1 MIQTECKIRV
11 RYAETDQMGYLHHS
25 RYAQYYEVAR
35 TDMIRE
41 IYASYAQLEAEG
53 IMMPLVDLYCK
64 YHAPA
69 HYDDELTVKVFL
81 RELPS
86 VKIYFDYE
94 LYNEA
99 GTKVNSGRTTLAFIN
114 SETRRPCRAP
124 EGFMNVIRPFFEDK

>member
-11 RYAETDQMGYLHHS
+11 RYAETDKMGYLHHS

-35 TDMIRE
+35 TDMIRG

-99 GTKVNSGRTTLAFIN
+99 GQKVNSGRTTLAFIN

-124 EGFMNVIRPFFEDK
+124 EGFMKAIRPFFEEK